1 MNVHC
6 ANGAITSSLTRKFL
20 FFPMDDWYLNINLW
34 YQDFL
39 RRGMLNHNNNS
50 IHAPKERKKKLAGKT
65 NPPTKEKPSG
75 DILVCCP
82 SVGNRNTH
90 TINWCHG
97 SYREIYRN
105 FAQQLEKE
113 KKYVQTSRFLVP
125 ELWWPSLSWKN
136 REEKVYRYVYHRD
149 LRSTGLPGS
158 QNSRLK

>member
-6 ANGAITSSLTRKFL
+6 ANGAITSALTRKFL

-82 SVGNRNTH
+82 SVGNTH

-105 FAQQLEKE
+105 FSQQLRKR
-113 KKYVQTSRFLVP
+113 KKIRPNISVSCPRTLMTIIIV
-125 ELWWPSLSWKN
+125 KN

-149 LRSTGLPGS
+149 LRSTG
-158 QNSRLK
+158 